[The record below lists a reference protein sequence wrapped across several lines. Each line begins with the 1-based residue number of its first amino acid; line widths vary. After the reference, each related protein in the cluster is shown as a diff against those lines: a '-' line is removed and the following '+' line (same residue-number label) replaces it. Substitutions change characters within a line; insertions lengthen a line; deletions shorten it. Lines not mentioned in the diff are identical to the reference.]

1 MLTQKKTRNDADT
14 FVTSGPLRVE
24 AHGDNYYVLG
34 QGKMVQVRD
43 RDEGLNFIEVSK
55 LFTQYAPN
63 RKG

>member
-1 MLTQKKTRNDADT
+1 MMTQKKTRNDADT

-34 QGKMVQVRD
+34 EGKMFKVRD
-43 RDEGLNFIEVSK
+43 REEGLKLIEVSK
-55 LFTQYAPN
+55 LLTQYAPN